1 MQLRVSP
8 IIAVSIPSAFGKQPQ
23 NRVRAE
29 VDPAADEALFQ
40 AGYPRGFLATR
51 QLGSTRFAGSGNRA
65 GFFFGSNCNKVFH
78 PRVVKGRV
86 RALLLQVYQVHLT
99 AGHVDELGKD
109 LDSCV
114 PEELT

>member
-40 AGYPRGFLATR
+40 GIV
-51 QLGSTRFAGSGNRA
+51 QSD
-65 GFFFGSNCNKVFH
+65 
-78 PRVVKGRV
+78 GRPTGK
-86 RALLLQVYQVHLT
+86 ALM
-99 AGHVDELGKD
+99 D
-109 LDSCV
+109 LIPFV
-114 PEELT
+114 IQI